1 MAINCNTFSAVAIE
15 CKDNIGGL
23 KKLWVTA
30 YDEFTYTVSGTT
42 GTNAGIVATIHSGLT
57 AFFEL
62 NPVRYSA
69 SATETQAID
78 TTNSLWKQ
86 SIVATFIKNEA
97 AKRNLMLSLA
107 KSIVVAIGK
116 DRNDR
121 YWLYG
126 SDIGLQVAT
135 TQTTGAAAADKNI
148 WTVTLEADEA
158 YPAYE
163 VSASAM
169 TLLDV

>member
-1 MAINCNTFSAVAIE
+1 MAINCNTFSSVAIE

-23 KKLWVTA
+23 KKLWVGA
-30 YDEFTYTVSGTT
+30 YDGFTFTLSGTT
-42 GTNAGIVATIHSGLT
+42 GDPAGLVQSFVTGLT
-57 AFFEL
+57 TLYEL

-86 SIVATFIKNEA
+86 SIVSTYIKNEA
-97 AKRNLMLSLA
+97 HKRNLMLSLA

-158 YPAYE
+158 YPALE
-163 VSASAM
+163 VSAAAM
-169 TLLDV
+169 TTYDV